1 MSRRVKYESFSEEE
15 EGGFS
20 DDAPFETRGIKGGA
34 NRGNDD
40 ADDDELASISF
51 GALKSA
57 HRKLNELHKASTTEA
72 EATQYRPKKLHKK
85 PVEARRNKHAPA
97 ESLSKRRVSRIREI
111 PGLQDPKL
119 STLHTDIR
127 FDPAYG
133 ESDLQKTRKNYA
145 FLDEYRK
152 SEIDSM
158 RNVLRDK
165 KSKAF
170 LGERDREDLQL
181 KIQSLQSRLD
191 TMKNRDLELQILRDH
206 KREQLSSV
214 QRGEQANPYYL
225 KKSDQRRLVQKA
237 KFDLMKASQ
246 REKVMERKRKKRL
259 GKEFRLLEFNQPRE

>member
-1 MSRRVKYESFSEEE
+1 MKPTMSRVKYESFSDEEDDY
-15 EGGFS
+15 S
-20 DDAPFETRGIKGGA
+20 DASSFRPRGMKGGDE
-34 NRGNDD
+34 NEG
-40 ADDDELASISF
+40 DDDLSSISF
-51 GALKSA
+51 GALTSA
-57 HRKLNELHKASTTEA
+57 HRKLDKVNRASPMESS
-72 EATQYRPKKLHKK
+72 EYRPKKLQRK
-85 PVEARRNKHAPA
+85 PVEARRSKHAPA

-145 FLDEYRK
+145 FLDDYRK

-165 KSKAF
+165 KSKSF
-170 LGERDREDLQL
+170 LGERDRDDLQL

-206 KREQLSSV
+206 KREQLNSV

-259 GKEFRLLEFNQPRE
+259 GKEFRLLEFNQPKE